1 MILRDY
7 MPSDCRE
14 MAELFF
20 DTVHTV
26 NRGDYSEEQVN
37 AWADGSPDLEKW
49 NRSFLAHTTVVAEE
63 DGRIVGFGDID
74 PDGYLDRLYVR
85 SDKQRKGIA
94 SAVCERLENAVGA
107 AVITTHASITARGFF
122 EKRGY
127 VTVKEQKVLRHGVL
141 LTNYVMML
149 DRRARNGGDGS
160 TMNK

>member
-37 AWADGSPDLEKW
+37 VWADGSPDLEKW

-63 DGRIVGFGDID
+63 
-74 PDGYLDRLYVR
+74 
-85 SDKQRKGIA
+85 
-94 SAVCERLENAVGA
+94 

-127 VTVKEQKVLRHGVL
+127 VTVREQKVLRHGVL

>member
-107 AVITTHASITARGFF
+107 AVITTHASITARGFLK
-122 EKRGY
+122 KRI
-127 VTVKEQKVLRHGVL
+127 RHRQRAKGAAPWRFTHKL
-141 LTNYVMML
+141 CDDARPTRPQ
-149 DRRARNGGDGS
+149 RRRRKHDE
-160 TMNK
+160 